1 MLFKIFE
8 GVFMFIKFKRFR
20 DFSIRTKLI
29 IGFLTI
35 LLPLVL
41 ILSIVF
47 YSYSAEIVL
56 KQSLEQTREIVEQF
70 SISLDNYMGLMRNK
84 MEILADSPTIQEEL
98 NTHQD
103 KEDIKNDSFYSR
115 NKRIRRIMLQIYSS
129 VTMNDVEIYGINET
143 NHYLSLWSKKYE
155 MPDKDILFENANL
168 SKGRSVLVNNI
179 NDADTIQMI
188 KMVKDLQ
195 TYKPIGY
202 IRFGLKR
209 NYIEKMAKNINF
221 GSDGSVVIF
230 DENLNKISGIAHDSA
245 LSKLLKEKPSIGNFS
260 YSEGKNEYTAVH
272 IHSDSTGWTT
282 VGVIPLRYINK
293 DLAGIQYLTVIIIV
307 LTIIIGVTVSVII
320 AQSLILPL
328 ENTVNA
334 LEKFSRGDFA
344 VRLKENRC
352 DEIGKLNRIFNK
364 AIKEINELMQK
375 VTQSKILNKEM
386 EFKTLQSQMNPHFLY
401 NTLDT
406 INWLAFK
413 EKQTEICNLVA
424 AISSLIRASI
434 SNKKSIITI
443 EQELDYVK
451 NYIYIQHIR
460 YKDRFDIIYDI
471 DESLLKQA
479 VPKLI
484 IQPIV
489 ENAIIHGIENSK
501 NKNLLYI
508 SVKRENECII
518 IIVKDTGIGMTD
530 EKVSELLKEPL
541 NAEGDEQK
549 AHTNLGLYAVHK
561 RIQLMYGDLYGLT
574 VQSQAGEGTTVT
586 LHIPFTKKQ
595 EMFYRQSPH

>member
-1 MLFKIFE
+1 
-8 GVFMFIKFKRFR
+8 MFIKFKRFR

-103 KEDIKNDSFYSR
+103 KEDIKNDSCYSR

-155 MPDKDILFENANL
+155 IPDKDILFENANL

-230 DENLNKISGIAHDSA
+230 DENLNKISGIVHDSV
-245 LSKLLKEKPSIGNFS
+245 LSKLLKEKLSIGNFS

-307 LTIIIGVTVSVII
+307 LTIIIGVAVSVII

-375 VTQSKILNKEM
+375 VTQSEILNKEM

-401 NTLDT
+401 NTLDA

>member
-1 MLFKIFE
+1 
-8 GVFMFIKFKRFR
+8 MFFKFKRFR

-29 IGFLTI
+29 IGFLAI

-155 MPDKDILFENANL
+155 IPDKDILFENANL

-221 GSDGSVVIF
+221 GSDGGVVIF
-230 DENLNKISGIAHDSA
+230 DENLNKISGIAHDSV

-375 VTQSKILNKEM
+375 VTQSEILNKEM

-574 VQSQAGEGTTVT
+574 VHSQAGEGTTVT

-595 EMFYRQSPH
+595 EIFYRQSPR

>member
-1 MLFKIFE
+1 
-8 GVFMFIKFKRFR
+8 MFFKFKRFR

-29 IGFLTI
+29 IGFLAI

-41 ILSIVF
+41 LLSIVF

-155 MPDKDILFENANL
+155 IPDKDILFENANL

-221 GSDGSVVIF
+221 GSDGGVVIF
-230 DENLNKISGIAHDSA
+230 DENLSKISGIAHDSV

-375 VTQSKILNKEM
+375 VTQSEILNKEM

>member
-1 MLFKIFE
+1 
-8 GVFMFIKFKRFR
+8 MFFKFKRFR

-155 MPDKDILFENANL
+155 IPDKDILFENANL

-375 VTQSKILNKEM
+375 VTQSEILNKEM

-460 YKDRFDIIYDI
+460 YKDRFDTIYDI

-508 SVKRENECII
+508 SVKCENECII

-574 VQSQAGEGTTVT
+574 VHSQAGEGTTVT

-595 EMFYRQSPH
+595 EIFYRQSPH

>member
-1 MLFKIFE
+1 
-8 GVFMFIKFKRFR
+8 MFIKFKRFR

-155 MPDKDILFENANL
+155 IPDKDILFENAKL

-209 NYIEKMAKNINF
+209 NHIEKMAKNINF
-221 GSDGSVVIF
+221 GSDGGVVIF
-230 DENLNKISGIAHDSA
+230 DENLNKISGIAHDSV

-375 VTQSKILNKEM
+375 VTQSEILNKEM

-401 NTLDT
+401 NTLDA

-460 YKDRFDIIYDI
+460 YKDRFDTIYDI

-508 SVKRENECII
+508 SIKRENECIV

-561 RIQLMYGDLYGLT
+561 RIQLMYGDLYGLA
-574 VQSQAGEGTTVT
+574 VHSQAGEGTTVT

-595 EMFYRQSPH
+595 EIFYRQSPR

>member
-1 MLFKIFE
+1 
-8 GVFMFIKFKRFR
+8 MFIKFKRFR

-29 IGFLTI
+29 IGFLAI

-155 MPDKDILFENANL
+155 IPDKDILFENANL

-221 GSDGSVVIF
+221 GSDGGVVIF
-230 DENLNKISGIAHDSA
+230 DENLSKISGIAHDSV
-245 LSKLLKEKPSIGNFS
+245 LSKLLREKPSIGNFS

-375 VTQSKILNKEM
+375 VTQSEILNKEM

-508 SVKRENECII
+508 SVKRENGCII

>member
-1 MLFKIFE
+1 
-8 GVFMFIKFKRFR
+8 MFFKFKRFR

-230 DENLNKISGIAHDSA
+230 DENLNKISGIVHDSV
-245 LSKLLKEKPSIGNFS
+245 LSKLLKEKLSIGNFL
-260 YSEGKNEYTAVH
+260 YSEGKNEYTAVY

-375 VTQSKILNKEM
+375 VTQSEILNKEM

-401 NTLDT
+401 NTLDA

-460 YKDRFDIIYDI
+460 YKDRFDTIYDI

>member
-1 MLFKIFE
+1 
-8 GVFMFIKFKRFR
+8 MFIKFKRFR

-155 MPDKDILFENANL
+155 IPDKDILFENANL

-245 LSKLLKEKPSIGNFS
+245 LSKLLKEKPSTGNFS

-307 LTIIIGVTVSVII
+307 LTIIIGVAVSVII

-375 VTQSKILNKEM
+375 VTQSEILNKEM

-508 SVKRENECII
+508 SVKRENECIV

>member
-1 MLFKIFE
+1 
-8 GVFMFIKFKRFR
+8 MFFKFKRFR

-29 IGFLTI
+29 IGFLAI

-47 YSYSAEIVL
+47 YSYSAKIVL

-155 MPDKDILFENANL
+155 IPDKDILFENANL

-375 VTQSKILNKEM
+375 VTQSEILNKEM

-541 NAEGDEQK
+541 NAERDEQK

-586 LHIPFTKKQ
+586 LHIHFTKKQ

>member
-1 MLFKIFE
+1 
-8 GVFMFIKFKRFR
+8 
-20 DFSIRTKLI
+20 
-29 IGFLTI
+29 
-35 LLPLVL
+35 
-41 ILSIVF
+41 
-47 YSYSAEIVL
+47 
-56 KQSLEQTREIVEQF
+56 
-70 SISLDNYMGLMRNK
+70 
-84 MEILADSPTIQEEL
+84 
-98 NTHQD
+98 
-103 KEDIKNDSFYSR
+103 
-115 NKRIRRIMLQIYSS
+115 MLQIYSS
-129 VTMNDVEIYGINET
+129 VTMNDVEIYGINEA
-143 NHYLSLWSKKYE
+143 NHYLSLRSKKYE
-155 MPDKDILFENANL
+155 IPNKDILFKNANL
-168 SKGRSVLVNNI
+168 SKGKSVLVNNT
-179 NDADTIQMI
+179 NDVDTIQMI

-195 TYKPIGY
+195 TYRPIGY

-272 IHSDSTGWTT
+272 IHSDNTGWTT

-293 DLAGIQYLTVIIIV
+293 DLEGIQYLTVIIIV
-307 LTIIIGVTVSVII
+307 FTIIIGVIVSVII
-320 AQSLILPL
+320 AQSLISPL

-375 VTQSKILNKEM
+375 VTQSEILNKEM

-460 YKDRFDIIYDI
+460 YKDRFDTIYDI

-508 SVKRENECII
+508 SVKHENECIV

-530 EKVSELLKEPL
+530 EKVSKLLKEPL

-574 VQSQAGEGTTVT
+574 VNSQAGEGTAVT
-586 LHIPFTKKQ
+586 LHIPFNKK
-595 EMFYRQSPH
+595 

>member
-1 MLFKIFE
+1 
-8 GVFMFIKFKRFR
+8 MFFKFKRFR

-29 IGFLTI
+29 IGFLAI

-47 YSYSAEIVL
+47 YSYSAKIVL

-155 MPDKDILFENANL
+155 IPDKDILFENANL

-230 DENLNKISGIAHDSA
+230 DENLNKLSGIAHDSV

-375 VTQSKILNKEM
+375 VTQSEILNKEM

>member
-1 MLFKIFE
+1 
-8 GVFMFIKFKRFR
+8 MFFKFKRFR

-155 MPDKDILFENANL
+155 IPDKDILFENAKL

-221 GSDGSVVIF
+221 GSDGGVVIF
-230 DENLNKISGIAHDSA
+230 DENLNKISGIAHDSV

-375 VTQSKILNKEM
+375 VTQSEILNKEM

-401 NTLDT
+401 NTLDA

-443 EQELDYVK
+443 EHELDYVK

-460 YKDRFDIIYDI
+460 YKDRFDTIYDI

-508 SVKRENECII
+508 SVKRENECIV

-561 RIQLMYGDLYGLT
+561 RIQLMYGDLYGLA
-574 VQSQAGEGTTVT
+574 VHSQAGEGTIVT

>member
-1 MLFKIFE
+1 
-8 GVFMFIKFKRFR
+8 MFIKFKRFR

-155 MPDKDILFENANL
+155 IPDKDILFENANL

-221 GSDGSVVIF
+221 GSDGGVVIF
-230 DENLNKISGIAHDSA
+230 DENLSKISGIAHDSV

-375 VTQSKILNKEM
+375 VTQSEILNKEM

-401 NTLDT
+401 NTLDA

>member
-1 MLFKIFE
+1 
-8 GVFMFIKFKRFR
+8 MFFKFKRFR

-155 MPDKDILFENANL
+155 IPDKDILFENANL

-245 LSKLLKEKPSIGNFS
+245 LSKLLKEKPSTGNFS

-375 VTQSKILNKEM
+375 VTQSEILNKEM

>member
-1 MLFKIFE
+1 
-8 GVFMFIKFKRFR
+8 MFFKFKRFR

-29 IGFLTI
+29 IGFLAI

-47 YSYSAEIVL
+47 YSYSAKIVL

-155 MPDKDILFENANL
+155 IPDKDILFENANL

-221 GSDGSVVIF
+221 GSDGGVVIF
-230 DENLNKISGIAHDSA
+230 DENLNKLSGIAHDSV

-375 VTQSKILNKEM
+375 VTQSEILNKEM

>member
-1 MLFKIFE
+1 
-8 GVFMFIKFKRFR
+8 MFFKFKRFR

-155 MPDKDILFENANL
+155 IPDKDILFENANL

-221 GSDGSVVIF
+221 GSDGGVVIF
-230 DENLNKISGIAHDSA
+230 DENLNKISGIAHDSV

-375 VTQSKILNKEM
+375 VTQSEILNKEM

-401 NTLDT
+401 NTLDA

-460 YKDRFDIIYDI
+460 YKDRFDTIYDI

-501 NKNLLYI
+501 NKTLLYI
-508 SVKRENECII
+508 SVKCENECIV

-574 VQSQAGEGTTVT
+574 VHSQAGEGTTVT

-595 EMFYRQSPH
+595 EIFYRQSPR

>member
-1 MLFKIFE
+1 
-8 GVFMFIKFKRFR
+8 MFFKFKRFR

-375 VTQSKILNKEM
+375 VTQSEILNKEM

-443 EQELDYVK
+443 EHELDYVK

-460 YKDRFDIIYDI
+460 YKDRFDTIYDI

-574 VQSQAGEGTTVT
+574 VHSQAGEGTTVT

-595 EMFYRQSPH
+595 EIFYRQSPR

>member
-1 MLFKIFE
+1 
-8 GVFMFIKFKRFR
+8 MFIKFKRFR

-155 MPDKDILFENANL
+155 IPDKDILFENANL

-221 GSDGSVVIF
+221 GSDGGVVIF
-230 DENLNKISGIAHDSA
+230 DENLSKISGIAHDSV
-245 LSKLLKEKPSIGNFS
+245 LSKLLREKPSIGNFS

-375 VTQSKILNKEM
+375 VTQSEILNKEM

-508 SVKRENECII
+508 SIKRENECIV

>member
-1 MLFKIFE
+1 
-8 GVFMFIKFKRFR
+8 MFFKFKRFR

-155 MPDKDILFENANL
+155 IPDKDILFENANL

-209 NYIEKMAKNINF
+209 NYIEKI
-221 GSDGSVVIF
+221 
-230 DENLNKISGIAHDSA
+230 
-245 LSKLLKEKPSIGNFS
+245 
-260 YSEGKNEYTAVH
+260 
-272 IHSDSTGWTT
+272 
-282 VGVIPLRYINK
+282 
-293 DLAGIQYLTVIIIV
+293 
-307 LTIIIGVTVSVII
+307 
-320 AQSLILPL
+320 LIL
-328 ENTVNA
+328 
-334 LEKFSRGDFA
+334 A
-344 VRLKENRC
+344 V
-352 DEIGKLNRIFNK
+352 
-364 AIKEINELMQK
+364 M
-375 VTQSKILNKEM
+375 
-386 EFKTLQSQMNPHFLY
+386 
-401 NTLDT
+401 
-406 INWLAFK
+406 
-413 EKQTEICNLVA
+413 
-424 AISSLIRASI
+424 
-434 SNKKSIITI
+434 
-443 EQELDYVK
+443 
-451 NYIYIQHIR
+451 
-460 YKDRFDIIYDI
+460 
-471 DESLLKQA
+471 A
-479 VPKLI
+479 VL
-484 IQPIV
+484 
-489 ENAIIHGIENSK
+489 
-501 NKNLLYI
+501 
-508 SVKRENECII
+508 
-518 IIVKDTGIGMTD
+518 
-530 EKVSELLKEPL
+530 
-541 NAEGDEQK
+541 
-549 AHTNLGLYAVHK
+549 
-561 RIQLMYGDLYGLT
+561 
-574 VQSQAGEGTTVT
+574 
-586 LHIPFTKKQ
+586 
-595 EMFYRQSPH
+595 

>member
-1 MLFKIFE
+1 
-8 GVFMFIKFKRFR
+8 MFFKFKRFR

-155 MPDKDILFENANL
+155 IPDKDILFENANL

-221 GSDGSVVIF
+221 GSDGGVVIF
-230 DENLNKISGIAHDSA
+230 DENLSKISGIAHDSV
-245 LSKLLKEKPSIGNFS
+245 LSKLLREKPSIGNFS

-375 VTQSKILNKEM
+375 VTQSEILNKEM

-508 SVKRENECII
+508 SVKRETECII

>member
-1 MLFKIFE
+1 
-8 GVFMFIKFKRFR
+8 MFFKFKRFR

-47 YSYSAEIVL
+47 YSYSAKIVL

-155 MPDKDILFENANL
+155 IPDKDILFENANL

-375 VTQSKILNKEM
+375 VTQSEILNKEM

-595 EMFYRQSPH
+595 EMFY

>member
-1 MLFKIFE
+1 
-8 GVFMFIKFKRFR
+8 MFFKFKRFR

-155 MPDKDILFENANL
+155 IPDKDILFENANL

-375 VTQSKILNKEM
+375 VTQSEILNKEM

-508 SVKRENECII
+508 SVKCENECII

-574 VQSQAGEGTTVT
+574 VHSQAGEGTTVT

-595 EMFYRQSPH
+595 EIFYRQSPR

>member
-1 MLFKIFE
+1 
-8 GVFMFIKFKRFR
+8 MFFKFKRFR

-70 SISLDNYMGLMRNK
+70 SISLDNYMGLIRNK

-155 MPDKDILFENANL
+155 IPDKDILFENANL

-221 GSDGSVVIF
+221 GSDGGVVIF

-375 VTQSKILNKEM
+375 VTQSEILNKEM

-489 ENAIIHGIENSK
+489 ENAIIHGIE
-501 NKNLLYI
+501 
-508 SVKRENECII
+508 
-518 IIVKDTGIGMTD
+518 
-530 EKVSELLKEPL
+530 KVSELLKEPL

>member
-1 MLFKIFE
+1 
-8 GVFMFIKFKRFR
+8 MFFKFKRFR

-29 IGFLTI
+29 IGFLAI

-47 YSYSAEIVL
+47 YSYSAKIVL

-155 MPDKDILFENANL
+155 IPDKDILFENANL

-375 VTQSKILNKEM
+375 VTQSEILNKEM

-451 NYIYIQHIR
+451 NYIYIH
-460 YKDRFDIIYDI
+460 
-471 DESLLKQA
+471 
-479 VPKLI
+479 
-484 IQPIV
+484 
-489 ENAIIHGIENSK
+489 
-501 NKNLLYI
+501 
-508 SVKRENECII
+508 
-518 IIVKDTGIGMTD
+518 
-530 EKVSELLKEPL
+530 
-541 NAEGDEQK
+541 
-549 AHTNLGLYAVHK
+549 
-561 RIQLMYGDLYGLT
+561 
-574 VQSQAGEGTTVT
+574 
-586 LHIPFTKKQ
+586 
-595 EMFYRQSPH
+595 

>member
-1 MLFKIFE
+1 
-8 GVFMFIKFKRFR
+8 MFFKFKRFR

-155 MPDKDILFENANL
+155 IPDKDILFENANL

-221 GSDGSVVIF
+221 GSDGGVVIF
-230 DENLNKISGIAHDSA
+230 DENLNKISGIAHDSV

-375 VTQSKILNKEM
+375 VTQSEILNKEM

-401 NTLDT
+401 NTLDA

-443 EQELDYVK
+443 EHELDYVK

-460 YKDRFDIIYDI
+460 YKDRFDTIYDI

-508 SVKRENECII
+508 SVKCENECII

-541 NAEGDEQK
+541 NTEGDEQK

-561 RIQLMYGDLYGLT
+561 RIQLMYGDLYGIT
-574 VQSQAGEGTTVT
+574 VHSQAGEGTTVT

-595 EMFYRQSPH
+595 EIFYRQSPH

>member
-1 MLFKIFE
+1 
-8 GVFMFIKFKRFR
+8 MFIKFKRFR

-84 MEILADSPTIQEEL
+84 IEILADSPTIQEEL

-155 MPDKDILFENANL
+155 IPDKDILFENANL

-221 GSDGSVVIF
+221 GSDGGVVIF
-230 DENLNKISGIAHDSA
+230 DENLSKISGIAHDSV

-375 VTQSKILNKEM
+375 VTQSEILNKEM

-401 NTLDT
+401 NTLDA

>member
-1 MLFKIFE
+1 
-8 GVFMFIKFKRFR
+8 MFFKFKRFR

-155 MPDKDILFENANL
+155 IPDKDILFGNANL

-221 GSDGSVVIF
+221 GSDGGVVIF
-230 DENLNKISGIAHDSA
+230 DENLNKISGIAHDSV

-344 VRLKENRC
+344 VHLKENRC

-364 AIKEINELMQK
+364 AIKEINELLQK
-375 VTQSKILNKEM
+375 VTQSEILNKEM

-443 EQELDYVK
+443 EHELDYVK

-460 YKDRFDIIYDI
+460 YKDRFDTIYDI

-508 SVKRENECII
+508 SVKRENECIV

-574 VQSQAGEGTTVT
+574 VHSQAGEGTTVT
-586 LHIPFTKKQ
+586 LYIPFTKKQ
-595 EMFYRQSPH
+595 EIFYRQSPR

>member
-1 MLFKIFE
+1 
-8 GVFMFIKFKRFR
+8 MFFKFKRFR

-155 MPDKDILFENANL
+155 IPDKDILFENANL

-375 VTQSKILNKEM
+375 VTQSEILNKEM

-541 NAEGDEQK
+541 NTEGDEQK

>member
-1 MLFKIFE
+1 
-8 GVFMFIKFKRFR
+8 MFFKFKRFR

-29 IGFLTI
+29 IGFLAI

-47 YSYSAEIVL
+47 YSYSAKIVL

-155 MPDKDILFENANL
+155 IPDKDILFENANL

-375 VTQSKILNKEM
+375 VTQSEILNKEM

-595 EMFYRQSPH
+595 EMFY

>member
-1 MLFKIFE
+1 
-8 GVFMFIKFKRFR
+8 MFIKFKRFR

-41 ILSIVF
+41 LLSIVF

-155 MPDKDILFENANL
+155 IPDKDILFENANL

-221 GSDGSVVIF
+221 GSNGGVVIF
-230 DENLNKISGIAHDSA
+230 DENLNKISGIAHDSV

-375 VTQSKILNKEM
+375 VTQSEILNKEM

>member
-1 MLFKIFE
+1 
-8 GVFMFIKFKRFR
+8 MFIKFKRFR

-155 MPDKDILFENANL
+155 IPDKDILFENANL

-245 LSKLLKEKPSIGNFS
+245 LSKLLKEKPSTGNFS

-307 LTIIIGVTVSVII
+307 LTIIIGVAVSVII

-375 VTQSKILNKEM
+375 VTQSEILNKEM

-401 NTLDT
+401 NTLDA

>member
-1 MLFKIFE
+1 
-8 GVFMFIKFKRFR
+8 MFIKFKRFR

-41 ILSIVF
+41 LLSIVF

-155 MPDKDILFENANL
+155 IPDKDILFENANL

-221 GSDGSVVIF
+221 GSDGGVVIF
-230 DENLNKISGIAHDSA
+230 DENLSKISGIAHDSV

-375 VTQSKILNKEM
+375 VTQSEILNKEM

-401 NTLDT
+401 NTLDA

>member
-1 MLFKIFE
+1 
-8 GVFMFIKFKRFR
+8 MFIKFKRFR

-155 MPDKDILFENANL
+155 IPDKDILFENANL

-221 GSDGSVVIF
+221 GSDGGVVIF
-230 DENLNKISGIAHDSA
+230 DENLNKISGIAHDSV

-307 LTIIIGVTVSVII
+307 LTIIIGVAVSVII

-375 VTQSKILNKEM
+375 VTQSEILNKEM

>member
-1 MLFKIFE
+1 
-8 GVFMFIKFKRFR
+8 MFFKFKRFR

-29 IGFLTI
+29 IGFLAI

-70 SISLDNYMGLMRNK
+70 SISLNNYMGLMRNK

-155 MPDKDILFENANL
+155 IPDKDILFENANL

-320 AQSLILPL
+320 AQSLISPL

-375 VTQSKILNKEM
+375 VTQSEILNKEM

-401 NTLDT
+401 NTLDA

-574 VQSQAGEGTTVT
+574 VQSQAGEGTIVT

>member
-1 MLFKIFE
+1 
-8 GVFMFIKFKRFR
+8 MFIKFKRFR

-41 ILSIVF
+41 LLSIVF

-155 MPDKDILFENANL
+155 IPDKDILFENANL

-221 GSDGSVVIF
+221 GSDGGVVIF
-230 DENLNKISGIAHDSA
+230 DENLSKISGIAHDSV

-375 VTQSKILNKEM
+375 VTQSEILNKEM

-406 INWLAFK
+406 INWIAFK

>member
-1 MLFKIFE
+1 
-8 GVFMFIKFKRFR
+8 MFIKFKRFR

-155 MPDKDILFENANL
+155 IPDKDILFENANL

-375 VTQSKILNKEM
+375 VTQSEILNKEM

-508 SVKRENECII
+508 SVKRENGCII

-574 VQSQAGEGTTVT
+574 VQSQAGEETTVT

>member
-1 MLFKIFE
+1 
-8 GVFMFIKFKRFR
+8 MFIKFKRFR

-115 NKRIRRIMLQIYSS
+115 NKRIRRIMLQICSS

-155 MPDKDILFENANL
+155 IPDKDILFENANL
-168 SKGRSVLVNNI
+168 SKGRSVFVNNI

-221 GSDGSVVIF
+221 GSDGGVVIF
-230 DENLNKISGIAHDSA
+230 DENLNKISGIAHDSV

-375 VTQSKILNKEM
+375 VTQSEILNKEM

-401 NTLDT
+401 NTLDA

>member
-1 MLFKIFE
+1 
-8 GVFMFIKFKRFR
+8 MFIKFKRFR

-155 MPDKDILFENANL
+155 IPDKDILFENANL

-230 DENLNKISGIAHDSA
+230 DENLNKISGIAHDSV

-375 VTQSKILNKEM
+375 VTQSEILNKEM

-443 EQELDYVK
+443 EHELDYVK

-460 YKDRFDIIYDI
+460 YKDRFDTIYDI

-561 RIQLMYGDLYGLT
+561 RIQLMYGDLYGLA
-574 VQSQAGEGTTVT
+574 VHSQAGEGTTVT

-595 EMFYRQSPH
+595 EIFYRQSPR

>member
-1 MLFKIFE
+1 
-8 GVFMFIKFKRFR
+8 MFFKFKRFR

-29 IGFLTI
+29 IGFLAI

-41 ILSIVF
+41 LLSIVF

-103 KEDIKNDSFYSR
+103 KEEIKNDSFYSR

-155 MPDKDILFENANL
+155 IPDKDILFENANL

-221 GSDGSVVIF
+221 GSDGGVVIF
-230 DENLNKISGIAHDSA
+230 DENLSKISGIAHDSV

-375 VTQSKILNKEM
+375 VTQSEILNKEM

>member
-1 MLFKIFE
+1 
-8 GVFMFIKFKRFR
+8 MFFKFKRFR

-47 YSYSAEIVL
+47 CSYSAEIVL

-155 MPDKDILFENANL
+155 IPDKDILFENANL

-221 GSDGSVVIF
+221 GSDGGVVIF
-230 DENLNKISGIAHDSA
+230 DENLNKISGIAHDSV

-375 VTQSKILNKEM
+375 VTQSEILNKEM